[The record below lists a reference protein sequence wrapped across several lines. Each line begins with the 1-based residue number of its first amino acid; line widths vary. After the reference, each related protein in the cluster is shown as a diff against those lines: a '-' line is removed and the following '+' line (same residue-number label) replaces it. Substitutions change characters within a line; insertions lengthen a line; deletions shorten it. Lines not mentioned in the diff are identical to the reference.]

1 MRPMRRIDGG
11 MTLLELMVAMTV
23 LVVVIGWV
31 LVAYTNQQRSQLDHE
46 RVIEAQHEG
55 RLITDLLVSDLRMA
69 GFLMPT
75 QAAVASIDGGN
86 AASDTICTSDP
97 GIIDPAIIPD
107 QNQRFSG
114 APASAVTAT
123 SVTVG
128 GANLDVDGSGNI
140 DFLENRGIILS
151 DGVNVHCAKIDPA
164 GVNPLSGTIT
174 FSPATAAAFVTADTV
189 AVPALYYEINGNDL
203 ERNDTVLSSQVED
216 IQIEYWVDVDGD
228 SQMNPVAG
236 VEFPI
241 HDLAGFDLS
250 ELRMAR
256 VSVTSRTTRN
266 DSQQAGGGFA
276 AVANR
281 NAGPADNFKRRRQIA
296 ETLLRNVR

>member
-1 MRPMRRIDGG
+1 

-55 RLITDLLVSDLRMA
+55 RLITDLLVADLRMA

-75 QAAVASIDGGN
+75 DAAVASIDGGN

-97 GIIDPAIIPD
+97 GIIDPAILPD
-107 QNQRFSG
+107 QDQRFLG
-114 APASAVTAT
+114 APASAMSAT

-128 GANLDVDGSGNI
+128 GPNLDVDGSGNI
-140 DFLENRGIILS
+140 DFIENRGIIIS
-151 DGVNVHCAKIDPA
+151 DGVNVHCAKINPG
-164 GVNPLSGTIT
+164 GVNPVSGAIS
-174 FSPATAAAFVTADTV
+174 FSPATAAAFVTTDTV
-189 AVPALYYEINGNDL
+189 VVPALYYEINGTDL

-216 IQIEYWVDVDGD
+216 IQIEYWVDTDGD
-228 SQMNPVAG
+228 SQMDPNPG

-241 HDLAGFDLS
+241 HDLAGQDLS
-250 ELRMAR
+250 QLRLAR

-266 DSQQAGGGFA
+266 DSPLAGNAFP

-281 NAGPADNFKRRRQIA
+281 AAGPADNFKRRRQIA